1 MSKLKGE
8 RNLDRGAERHIDVSI
23 LSSIHFHTNDKKT
36 LGSSKDRKQEKEGE
50 RERGVLLFTQCSAS
64 KHIILYTYSVVL

>member
-23 LSSIHFHTNDKKT
+23 LSSIHFHTNDKET
-36 LGSSKDRKQEKEGE
+36 LGSSKDREQEKEGE
-50 RERGVLLFTQCSAS
+50 RSVLLFTQCSAS
-64 KHIILYTYSVVL
+64 KHIMLYTYSVVL